1 MRTLN
6 FRPLHTQNVPNF
18 SNFIESIFND
28 NVPAALNSE
37 WYRNA
42 PLVNIKDTAESY
54 QIEVAAPGFSKES
67 FSVKVEDNTLT
78 IAGEHSG
85 EQQTEGEKYTRKEFG
100 HQSFSRSFT
109 LPKRIDASK
118 IAGVY
123 ENGILKVTLPK
134 PEEEKPKAAVEV
146 KIA

>member
-1 MRTLN
+1 MRALN
-6 FRPLHTQNVPNF
+6 FRPLHTQTVPNF
-18 SNFIESIFND
+18 SNIIESIFNE
-28 NVPAALNSE
+28 NLPAAWNSE

-42 PLVNIKDTAESY
+42 PLVNIKDTAENY
-54 QIEVAAPGFSKES
+54 LIEVAAPGFSKES

-78 IAGEHSG
+78 ISGEQSA

-100 HQSFSRSFT
+100 YQSFSRSFT
-109 LPKRIDASK
+109 LPKRIDVSK

-134 PEEEKPKAAVEV
+134 PEEEKTKAAIEV